1 MSGIHRH
8 SDSRSCGTTTV
19 VVGQSN
25 VYANGLLV
33 SVDGD
38 PNTYGESEL
47 IATSNKV
54 YVNNKLVVSHGPDA
68 AKPDGQGGL
77 LGELRCDPETASGSP
92 NVFVGD

>member
-1 MSGIHRH
+1 MSEIHRH
-8 SDSRSCGTTTV
+8 SDPRSCGATTV

-33 SVDGD
+33 SVNGD
-38 PNTYGESEL
+38 PNTHGAGEL
-47 IATSNKV
+47 IATSNQV

-68 AKPDGQGGL
+68 ANPDGL
-77 LGELRCDPETASGSP
+77 CVPLGEPHCSPDTAGGSP